1 MNDRI
6 SYAII
11 KTKNAVSKYSPE
23 ILTGIGIASMITSTI
38 LAVKATPKAVAIIQ
52 NEKKKKEK
60 LTAIDMV
67 KYTWK
72 EYVPAVS
79 CSIGGIVCIMSGRK
93 ISNKRS
99 AALATAYAISEKTL
113 RTYRD
118 KVIETIGEKKE
129 KSIRQNI
136 QQDDI
141 DKNPPIESKI
151 VLTQKGTTMIK
162 DTYSGRYFRSDLDTI
177 RKASNELNRQ
187 MLHNNYIS
195 LNQWYNSIGLEV
207 VKDGYHLGW
216 NIDNGLL
223 ELDFGTCLV
232 GDEPCITMDYSRAPK
247 PNYDMMA

>member
-1 MNDRI
+1 MNGQI
-6 SYAII
+6 SNAIS
-11 KTKNAVSKYSPE
+11 KTKSAISKHSPE
-23 ILTGIGIASMITSTI
+23 ILTSIGIASMITSTV

-60 LTAIDMV
+60 LTVLDIV
-67 KYTWK
+67 KCSWK
-72 EYVPAVS
+72 EYIPTIS
-79 CSIGGIVCIMSGRK
+79 CGIGGIVCIVSGCK
-93 ISNKRS
+93 INNKRS

-129 KSIRQNI
+129 KNIRQSI
-136 QQDDI
+136 QQDEI

-151 VLTQKGTTMIK
+151 ILTQKGTTLIK
-162 DTYSGRYFRSDLDTI
+162 DEYSGRYFRSDLDAI

-195 LNQWYNSIGLEV
+195 LNQWYNSIGLEI

-216 NIDNGLL
+216 NIDNGLI